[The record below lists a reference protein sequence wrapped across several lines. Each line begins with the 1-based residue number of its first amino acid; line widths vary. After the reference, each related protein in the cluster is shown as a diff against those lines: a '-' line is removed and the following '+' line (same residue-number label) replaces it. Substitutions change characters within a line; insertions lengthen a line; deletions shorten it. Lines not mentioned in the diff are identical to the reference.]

1 MVTGLQLQPGSQH
14 VQTLPLSPGWRGT
27 RETLQHMARLV
38 RQGAEDQDLRQF
50 IHRLIS
56 DIPARQWDAI
66 AVRLF
71 EYARDR
77 VIYRRDPVGVEVVQS
92 ARATLEL
99 GYGDCDDKAI
109 FLATALALVGEV
121 TRFRVGS
128 YDGREWGHVW
138 VQWRRGK
145 DWIDFDPT
153 PRAVKFNGHTVPTY
167 PGWHVNAKRFAEFGI
182 FEGAGGQVGV
192 IPGLDIA
199 ASVGVGLVQSLI
211 GNQRTRQAA
220 ERGRDVIHE
229 EFMSRLAYLK
239 EDIEAGR
246 IEPTVAIRTAEQL
259 VRDYKATVFAL
270 PVESVRRSIGNKDP
284 KTGKSQLDWIE
295 LRAKEAKDL
304 AEVKRAQMPATPPA
318 TTASGTPATGSGTAA
333 TGATSSATGAQAST
347 AQPAAFLGFTT
358 QQLLIGGVGVVAL
371 IFFLKR

>member
-1 MVTGLQLQPGSQH
+1 
-14 VQTLPLSPGWRGT
+14 
-27 RETLQHMARLV
+27 MARLV
-38 RQGAEDQDLRQF
+38 RKGAEDQDLRQF

-66 AVRLF
+66 ANRLF

-128 YDGREWGHVW
+128 YDGHEWGHVW

-153 PRAVKFNGHTVPTY
+153 PRTVKFNGHTVPTY
-167 PGWHVNAKRFAEFGI
+167 PGWHVNAKRFAEFPI
-182 FEGAGGQVGV
+182 FNVTGGQVGV

-229 EFMSRLAYLK
+229 EFMSRLRYLK
-239 EDIEAGR
+239 EDIQAGR
-246 IEPTVAIRTAEQL
+246 IEPLVAIRTAEQL

-295 LRAKEAKDL
+295 LGAKEAKDL
-304 AEVKRAQMPATPPA
+304 AEVKLAQMPATPPA
-318 TTASGTPATGSGTAA
+318 AASGTTASSTPATSSGTAA

-347 AQPAAFLGFTT
+347 AQPAAFLGLTT
-358 QQLLIGGVGVVAL
+358 QQLLIGSVGVVAL